1 MIAGVALTP
10 ILAALLL
17 LVVLREPASRAMPL
31 SLAVTAAAGVF
42 LWQVPLRQVIAAAI
56 EGVLIAA
63 SILWIVFGA
72 ILLLKVLS
80 ASGAMDTIRAGFMRV
95 TPDPRAQVVIVAWL
109 FGAFLE
115 GVAGFGT
122 PAAIA
127 APLLVALGFPPIAA
141 VVLTLVADSSPVS
154 FGAVGT
160 PVVIGLAQGLHQG
173 EALAPPVAAALG
185 DRSLRDFLRAVAV
198 QAAAM
203 DVFVGTLIPLILIV
217 ILTRFFAPNRS
228 WHDGLAAWRF
238 ALVGGLAFTLPA
250 AVVATLLGPEFPS
263 VIGALIGLALV
274 VPLARRGMLL
284 PRAVGI
290 RTAADG
296 RNRTASPDGP
306 SLGRAWTPYILVAL
320 LLTATRADALPFKFW
335 SAGATISWTGILGT
349 KIGVSLAPLELPGTV
364 FLAVVLITIPL
375 HGVTIR
381 QVGLALRDT
390 APVLAGAAVA
400 LGTAVPMVRIFI
412 NSDIN
417 NAGLDSMPGE
427 LAAVAADLAGTGWP
441 LAAPFVGALGS
452 FLSGSATF
460 SNMMFSLVQFGAAE
474 RVLAPQ
480 QIVLAGQMLGANA
493 GNMVSVLNVVA
504 AASVVGL
511 LGQEGTIIRFT
522 LLPMLWYCLVAG
534 TVSLL
539 LAAGP

>member
-115 GVAGFGT
+115 GVTGFGT

-154 FGAVGT
+154 FGA
-160 PVVIGLAQGLHQG
+160 
-173 EALAPPVAAALG
+173 
-185 DRSLRDFLRAVAV
+185 
-198 QAAAM
+198 
-203 DVFVGTLIPLILIV
+203 
-217 ILTRFFAPNRS
+217 
-228 WHDGLAAWRF
+228 
-238 ALVGGLAFTLPA
+238 
-250 AVVATLLGPEFPS
+250 
-263 VIGALIGLALV
+263 
-274 VPLARRGMLL
+274 
-284 PRAVGI
+284 
-290 RTAADG
+290 
-296 RNRTASPDGP
+296 
-306 SLGRAWTPYILVAL
+306 
-320 LLTATRADALPFKFW
+320 
-335 SAGATISWTGILGT
+335 
-349 KIGVSLAPLELPGTV
+349 
-364 FLAVVLITIPL
+364 
-375 HGVTIR
+375 
-381 QVGLALRDT
+381 
-390 APVLAGAAVA
+390 
-400 LGTAVPMVRIFI
+400 
-412 NSDIN
+412 
-417 NAGLDSMPGE
+417 
-427 LAAVAADLAGTGWP
+427 
-441 LAAPFVGALGS
+441 
-452 FLSGSATF
+452 
-460 SNMMFSLVQFGAAE
+460 AE

-480 QIVLAGQMLGANA
+480 QIVLAGQMLGVNA

-539 LAAGP
+539 LAAVP